1 MKPLRKRLEE
11 KRKEIGL
18 SWEIIERDY
27 ILSWILA
34 GIAVNEKL
42 QNKLIFKGGTALKK
56 CYFGDYRFSEDLDFT
71 AKEGMV
77 REDQLEEEIIRTCKF
92 ATELVQ
98 QFSPLEL
105 KAERYTEKEP
115 HPGAQEAF
123 NIRGKLPWH
132 RQFLVKAKIEITF
145 DEPVIVE
152 PVKKQILHGYEENI
166 SGEIYVYSLEE
177 IVAEKMRAILQH
189 LKKLEDRGWSR
200 SRARDYYDLWKI
212 LNGYSDKLKME
223 IIPPLFIE
231 KCKVREVEFGGP
243 EIFFNKTLL
252 EYIGNTWEQWL
263 GPLVSDLPP
272 FKPIIDDLKQKIY
285 DIFRNEPIA

>member
-11 KRKEIGL
+11 KRKEVGL

-56 CYFGDYRFSEDLDFT
+56 CYFGYYRFSEDLDFT

-105 KAERYTEKEP
+105 KAERVKEFKSETEIED
-115 HPGAQEAF
+115 ESECS
-123 NIRGKLPWH
+123 
-132 RQFLVKAKIEITF
+132 FLIGSV
-145 DEPVIVE
+145 
-152 PVKKQILHGYEENI
+152 
-166 SGEIYVYSLEE
+166 GE
-177 IVAEKMRAILQH
+177 
-189 LKKLEDRGWSR
+189 
-200 SRARDYYDLWKI
+200 
-212 LNGYSDKLKME
+212 
-223 IIPPLFIE
+223 
-231 KCKVREVEFGGP
+231 
-243 EIFFNKTLL
+243 
-252 EYIGNTWEQWL
+252 
-263 GPLVSDLPP
+263 
-272 FKPIIDDLKQKIY
+272 
-285 DIFRNEPIA
+285 

>member
-1 MKPLRKRLEE
+1 MRKKEKKWDCRGKQLRETTL
-11 KRKEIGL
+11 
-18 SWEIIERDY
+18 
-27 ILSWILA
+27 
-34 GIAVNEKL
+34 
-42 QNKLIFKGGTALKK
+42 
-56 CYFGDYRFSEDLDFT
+56 
-71 AKEGMV
+71 
-77 REDQLEEEIIRTCKF
+77 
-92 ATELVQ
+92 
-98 QFSPLEL
+98 
-105 KAERYTEKEP
+105 KEP

-145 DEPVIVE
+145 DEPVKVE

-189 LKKLEDRGWSR
+189 LKKLEDRDWSR

-223 IIPPLFIE
+223 IIPLLFIE
-231 KCKVREVEFGGP
+231 KCKVKDVEFSGP

-263 GPLVSDLPP
+263 GPLVPDLPP
-272 FKPIIDDLKQKIY
+272 FKPIINDLKQKIFN
-285 DIFRNEPIA
+285 IFQNEPVI